1 VPPDLRKYSTDAAVH
16 RIQRQLDTRFDLTT
30 EVRKRRSL
38 GFRTDR
44 NTWVRIE
51 IRDLSRLDG
60 QSWGIEDAAVL
71 EDVTMP
77 AWHRGLSWIDH
88 ELSVMWRADETELIT
103 DSSIKPGGIL
113 TIEPELSEAWWATL
127 NSSLDALAK
136 YPTTRIATSAGSRI
150 TQERITTAIQQVFP
164 DIDTTITEWTTAHA
178 DLAWANLTAPNC
190 YLLDWEDWGLAP
202 RGYDASTVW
211 GASLAVPALAERVY
225 QERHTDLD
233 SRSGQL
239 AQLYYCAKVIAVGE
253 RYGSLVAPAT
263 ESANELVR
271 ALRA

>member
-1 VPPDLRKYSTDAAVH
+1 
-16 RIQRQLDTRFDLTT
+16 
-30 EVRKRRSL
+30 
-38 GFRTDR
+38 
-44 NTWVRIE
+44 
-51 IRDLSRLDG
+51 
-60 QSWGIEDAAVL
+60 
-71 EDVTMP
+71 
-77 AWHRGLSWIDH
+77 
-88 ELSVMWRADETELIT
+88 MWRADETELIT